1 MAMGRREGLLK
12 LLTQAFILALG
23 LARRLLGR
31 LQRPEDTLAYVLE
44 RLQHAANH
52 HKLHLA
58 ELIVEHRH
66 SERRLAALRLQGGE
80 ALTGLLAEQVAD
92 QRRRIEEGRQALM
105 ALNAQI
111 AHLSAKRGD
120 VRLRAELLEAQAAL
134 RRLVGDLGASSVP
147 GLVEQIERD
156 LSRREQVQRVLDQL
170 DAYSAAPAPQPTRE
184 TGLEPLG

>member
-1 MAMGRREGLLK
+1 MD
-12 LLTQAFILALG
+12 G

-31 LQRPEDTLAYVLE
+31 AQRPEDTLAYVLE
-44 RLQHAANH
+44 RLQHAANR

-66 SERRLAALRLQGGE
+66 GERQLAALRLQGAEGD
-80 ALTGLLAEQVAD
+80 ALTGQLADQVAE
-92 QRRRIEEGRQALM
+92 QRRRIEEGRLTLLAL
-105 ALNAQI
+105 AAQI
-111 AHLSAKRGD
+111 AHLKAKRGD
-120 VRLRAELLEAQAAL
+120 VRLRAELLEAQGAL

-147 GLVEQIERD
+147 GLVEQIEQD

-170 DAYSAAPAPQPTRE
+170 DAFSAAPGAQPAKQ